1 MSSSARI
8 GGKDLLTAL
17 LPTLFVV
24 LWSTGFIGMKLG
36 VSGAGTMTFLALRFA
51 ISVTVLY
58 TACVLMRVRW
68 RVTPAAVG
76 HAMVVGALLHGVYIG
91 SVGEALAHG
100 VSAGAVALV
109 AGLQPLVTAA
119 FVGRLLGEAVSPLQW
134 LGLALGF
141 AGVGLVVFAKLAV
154 GEATLAG
161 FGFTALCLAGITA
174 GTLYQKKFCTDH
186 DMMTSMTIQFA
197 TAAALTF
204 AGALLFEDF
213 SIVWSGAFVA
223 ALLWLAIVT
232 SIGAFALLFVLLR
245 RGRAARVTSLFYLTP
260 PTTAV
265 MAYALFGETLGCLAI
280 AGMAVA
286 AAGVAL
292 ANR

>member
-1 MSSSARI
+1 MNSSARI
-8 GGKDLLTAL
+8 GDGNLLFAL
-17 LPTLFVV
+17 FPALFVL

-36 VSGAGTMTFLALRFA
+36 VSGTGTMTFLALRFA
-51 ISVTVLY
+51 ISVTLLFA
-58 TACVLMRVRW
+58 ACVVMRVRW

-76 HAMVVGALLHGVYIG
+76 HAMVVGVLLHGVYIG
-91 SVGEALAHG
+91 SVGEALVHG
-100 VSAGAVALV
+100 VSAGAIALV

-141 AGVGLVVFAKLAV
+141 AGVGLVVLAKLAV
-154 GEATLAG
+154 GEATMVG

-174 GTLYQKKFCTDH
+174 GTLYQKKFCGAH
-186 DMMTSMTIQFA
+186 DMMTGMTIQFA
-197 TAAALTF
+197 TATVLMF
-204 AGALLFEDF
+204 AGALVFEDF
-213 SIVWSGAFVA
+213 TIAWSGEFVA
-223 ALLWLAIVT
+223 ALLWLSIVT
-232 SIGAFALLFVLLR
+232 SIGAFALLFALLR
-245 RGRAARVTSLFYLTP
+245 RGAAARVTSLFYLTP

-265 MAYALFGETLGCLAI
+265 MGYALFGETLGWLAF

-286 AAGVAL
+286 VAGVAM